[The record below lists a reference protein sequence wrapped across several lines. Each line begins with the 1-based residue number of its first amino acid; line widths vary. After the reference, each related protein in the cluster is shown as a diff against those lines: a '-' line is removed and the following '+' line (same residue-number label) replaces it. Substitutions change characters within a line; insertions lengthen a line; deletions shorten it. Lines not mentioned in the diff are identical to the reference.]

1 MPKKFYPSKIKHN
14 IININKTNVIYEK
27 PKSINR
33 QQAVK
38 LIRTSGDAVRLMS
51 LLPEQI
57 SNDAKATNRMLV
69 VESELVVMDVAI
81 NDLAA
86 FVLM

>member
-1 MPKKFYPSKIKHN
+1 M
-14 IININKTNVIYEK
+14 
-27 PKSINR
+27 
-33 QQAVK
+33 
-38 LIRTSGDAVRLMS
+38 IRTSGDAVRLMS

-86 FVLM
+86 IVLM